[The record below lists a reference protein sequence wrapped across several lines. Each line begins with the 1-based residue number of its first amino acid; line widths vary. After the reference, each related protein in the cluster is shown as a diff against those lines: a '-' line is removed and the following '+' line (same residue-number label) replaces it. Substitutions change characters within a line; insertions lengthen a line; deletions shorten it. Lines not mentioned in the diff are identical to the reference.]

1 MILDR
6 AISWMRALLLL
17 GLLGFFGY
25 NLVVG
30 LSKGHTDKEFPLMGW
45 GTDPGVRVLL
55 QNRSGPPLG
64 KDLPSEPS
72 RLFESV
78 DITILQTVDVV
89 TPNDPDNLERRVTL
103 RGGSKLIALP
113 DATDGIV
120 LASKDWGAGGKEL
133 RWAVTHVHIQP
144 QATNPAPT
152 PAEAKAGPAKRDP
165 TAFEAANGD
174 AVFTIQGRRYRGS
187 LDLMWASPKELLA
200 INCVP
205 LEAYVDGVVAV
216 EMSPSYPLEALKAQ
230 AIASRSYAYTH
241 AWLARTAHQAF
252 DVIDGEDDQDFRGT
266 GNGTGLVTRAVVDT
280 RGIVTHTDLSH
291 GGYPFAPLFSASSGG
306 YSENIN
312 HVFPDSRDAYGHPL
326 TSDVMPAQG
335 DVYCRPG
342 AESLG
347 NTSTHWQTTV
357 VIKPA
362 DIRAA
367 LARLYKRSGDPRLS
381 QVGYIKDLRVGMR
394 DPKSNRVERAD
405 QPYPGRA
412 DRAQCPPLPHDDRP
426 RSHPFHAVDQ
436 REPEEDRFRRR
447 AHQGLPD
454 QLPGLGP
461 WRGHE
466 PDQRGGDGP
475 PGAGRPRHPRLFLPA
490 RDPQAAVVRRPPP
503 GPAVRRIGARPR

>member
-1 MILDR
+1 MNFDL
-6 AISWMRALLLL
+6 AISWLRAFLLL
-17 GLLGFFGY
+17 GLLGFFAF
-25 NLVVG
+25 NLVTG
-30 LSKGHTDKEFPLMGW
+30 LLKGHPNDEFNGIKIGW
-45 GTDPGVRVLL
+45 GQDPGVRVLL

-64 KDLPSEPS
+64 KDQPPEPS
-72 RLFESV
+72 RLFEAV
-78 DITILQTVDVV
+78 DITILQTVDVI

-103 RGGSKLIALP
+103 RSGAKLIALP

-133 RWAVTHVHIQP
+133 RWAVTHVYIEP
-144 QATNPAPT
+144 QATNPSAT
-152 PAEAKAGPAKRDP
+152 PAEAKVGPGRRDP
-165 TAFEAANGD
+165 TKFEAANGD

-187 LDLMWASPKELLA
+187 LDLMWASPKELVA

-230 AIASRSYAYTH
+230 AIASRSYAFTH
-241 AWLARTAHQAF
+241 EWLAHTARQAF
-252 DVIDGEDDQDFRGT
+252 DVIDGEDDQDYRGT

-291 GGYPFAPLFSASSGG
+291 GNYPFAPLFSASSGG
-306 YSENIN
+306 FSENIN
-312 HVFPDSRDAYGHPL
+312 HVFPDARDARGHPI

-367 LARLYKRSGDPRLS
+367 LTRLYKRSGDPRLS

-394 DPKSNRVERAD
+394 DPKSNRVESVLISHTQGEPIELNAHLFRMMIGPGLIHSTLWTSESPKKIDSAD
-405 QPYPGRA
+405 GRTK
-412 DRAQCPPLPHDDRP
+412 DYQISCLGWGHGVGM
-426 RSHPFHAVDQ
+426 SQISAVEMA
-436 REPEEDRFRRR
+436 R
-447 AHQGLPD
+447 QGLSAPAILGYFYPRAILR
-454 QLPGLGP
+454 QL
-461 WRGHE
+461 W
-466 PDQRGGDGP
+466 
-475 PGAGRPRHPRLFLPA
+475 
-490 RDPQAAVVRRPPP
+490 
-503 GPAVRRIGARPR
+503 